1 MHGIG
6 IASTIFDTSGNLY
19 IEGSSLDPADTLKN
33 NSRER
38 RFSRTATLDGGV
50 SVYDTGY
57 APGDRDMSVKVSAPA
72 KDIPEFFFYICETYN
87 LILIMTEDGAFTGV
101 PEKAYIDDNGAAIL
115 KIAITAEA

>member
-6 IASTIFDTSGNLY
+6 IASTIFDLSGALY
-19 IEGSSLDPADTLKN
+19 IDGGKLDTAETIQN

-57 APGDRDMSVKVSAPA
+57 APGDRDMNVKVPLPSENTQ
-72 KDIPEFFFYICETYN
+72 EFFFYICETYN
-87 LILIMTEDGAFTGV
+87 LVLIMTEDGAFTGV
-101 PEKAYIDDNGAAIL
+101 PERAYIDDNGAAIL